1 MRRALQFALAVV
13 AVVVLATPA
22 SAGSAWDPNDTTG
35 PLDIRWLGA
44 KFTAAGNTSR
54 LTISFY
60 DSFRTSALPTMVRRG
75 YYPTFRGRGALS
87 IILTDYYVGFVA
99 HRHDGRL
106 IFVYAD
112 WGSDCCDIARVRT
125 PSAHVLRVTF
135 PTIRDPADPTY
146 GVRAESTWK
155 LHGDVFRDRTRTI
168 HLGLPPGHEP

>member
-1 MRRALQFALAVV
+1 MRRALQLTLAVV
-13 AVVVLATPA
+13 ALVVLATPA
-22 SAGSAWDPNDTTG
+22 SARSAWDPNDTTG

-44 KFTAAGNTSR
+44 RFVTAGDTSR

-60 DSFRTSALPTMVRRG
+60 DSFRTSALPTMVRMG

-87 IILTDYYVGFVA
+87 IVLTDYYVGFVA
-99 HRHDGRL
+99 HRKDGGL

-112 WGSDCCDIARVRT
+112 WGSVCCDIAHVRT
-125 PSAHVLRVTF
+125 PSARVLRVTF

-146 GVRAESTWK
+146 DVRAESTWK

-168 HLGLPPGHEP
+168 HLGLPPG

>member
-1 MRRALQFALAVV
+1 MRRALQLALTVV
-13 AVVVLATPA
+13 TVVLLAAPA
-22 SAGSAWDPNDTTG
+22 SAEGVWDPNDATG

-44 KFTAAGNTSR
+44 KFITAGDTSR
-54 LTISFY
+54 LTITFY
-60 DSFRTSALPTMVRRG
+60 DGFRTSALPTIVRQR

-87 IILTDYYVGFVA
+87 VILTDFFVGFVA

-112 WGSDCCDIARVRT
+112 WGSTCCGIAHVRT
-125 PSAHVLRVTF
+125 PSANMLRITF

-146 GVRAESTWK
+146 DVRAESKWK

-168 HLGLPPGHEP
+168 HLGLPPGYEP